1 MEASQIEADMIE
13 EEHAAINRGFIDLN
27 FGETSNKVY
36 GDLATC
42 HPAAAQTQL
51 SVVLSEVNNENK

>member
-1 MEASQIEADMIE
+1 MIE

-27 FGETSNKVY
+27 FGGTSHKVY

-51 SVVLSEVNNENK
+51 SVILSEVNNENK